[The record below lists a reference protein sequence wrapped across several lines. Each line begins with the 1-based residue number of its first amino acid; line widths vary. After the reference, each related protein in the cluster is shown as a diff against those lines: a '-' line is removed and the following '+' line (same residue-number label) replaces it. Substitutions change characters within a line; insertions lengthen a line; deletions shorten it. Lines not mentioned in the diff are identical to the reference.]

1 MKNLQFLLENTGI
14 FSSICYNITTIYRG
28 GQFIKKVLSII
39 AALSLVLVAAGCGN
53 SGESSESK
61 SEKAERQKVEDTVEI
76 DETKLD
82 FPDKK
87 VFGDETAVELKVLV
101 PASAAKLTNS
111 QVKAFAKQ
119 YPDVIKDISVYIQD
133 GTDTPSEA
141 LKDVENSADVFNF
154 SGANFADH
162 LDAGVLA
169 PVSEEFLNDAMQ
181 YNYGDTVEN
190 ATARSTMYAYPEDGG
205 DTYCLVYDKT
215 VVSDEDATTL
225 EGVLKACKKAGRHFV
240 MDIGNG
246 YYACTF
252 AFTGGMTPRSIGD
265 DGKTQLFNEYN
276 EEEVVDSLMAF
287 AKLMKEYKGTFISD
301 VSEQISARLNS
312 KTAAAGIDFC
322 RNLNADKLALKDD
335 LGVAKLP
342 TVNINGNDTQMISV
356 RDSYYLGVNSG
367 SSYPKA
373 AQALAYFLSS
383 EGCQY
388 QRMETLGWV
397 PSHMM
402 VLQEAKDY
410 PSVTAVCRQLNYS
423 VSRKVISDELW
434 MPMGELG
441 KSLYNDES
449 YAENKDK
456 AQTLLQ
462 TTVSAV
468 M

>member
-1 MKNLQFLLENTGI
+1 M
-14 FSSICYNITTIYRG
+14 
-28 GQFIKKVLSII
+28 KKVLSII

-141 LKDVENSADVFNF
+141 LKDAENSADVFNF

-169 PVSEEFLNDAMQ
+169 PVSEEFLNDTMQ
-181 YNYGDTVEN
+181 YNFDDTVED
-190 ATARSTMYAYPEDGG
+190 ATVGSTMYAYPEDVG

-215 VVSDEDATTL
+215 VVSDADAKTL

-252 AFTGGMTPRSIGD
+252 TFTGGLTPRSIGD

-276 EEEVVDSLMAF
+276 EEDVVDSLMTF
-287 AKLMKEYKGTFISD
+287 ASLMKEYKGTF
-301 VSEQISARLNS
+301 VSTASNNISAELYS
-312 KTAAAGIDFC
+312 KNAGAGIDFC
-322 RNLNADKLALKDD
+322 RNLEADKLALKDD

-342 TVNINGNDTQMISV
+342 IKTNGNDEQMISV

-388 QRMETLGWV
+388 QRMETLGWL

-402 VLQEAKDY
+402 VLRESKDY
-410 PSVTAVCRQLNYS
+410 PSVAAIYHQLGYS
-423 VSRKVISDELW
+423 VPRKVISDELW